1 MSIVSQEIQK
11 YIKGNFFKV
20 ILIMIF
26 ALLAGCAML
35 FEVATWESPFLGNT
49 FHIVAGCLLIVFAVI
64 LFFFAIK
71 IRFFGK
77 KKRRSHKPIFLKKN

>member
-11 YIKGNFFKV
+11 YIKAHFFKV
-20 ILIMIF
+20 ILIMICVLF
-26 ALLAGCAML
+26 AGCAML
-35 FEVATWESPFLGNT
+35 FEFATWETPVLGNT
-49 FHIVAGCLLIVFAVI
+49 FHIVAGCLFIVFAVVI
-64 LFFFAIK
+64 FFFAIK